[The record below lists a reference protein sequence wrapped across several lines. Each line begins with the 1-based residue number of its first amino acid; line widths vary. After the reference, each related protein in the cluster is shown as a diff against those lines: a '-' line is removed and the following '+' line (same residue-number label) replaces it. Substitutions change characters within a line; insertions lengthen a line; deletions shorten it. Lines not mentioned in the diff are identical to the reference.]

1 MAYTVFSKLE
11 HRFAVVQLEQSFSY
25 TVSLET
31 VFLPHFLNLQVQLS
45 ENELFC
51 HQMTVLFLKIIYTV
65 FLDKCHIFYL
75 VFLLTIIKL

>member
-11 HRFAVVQLEQSFSY
+11 HRFAVVQLKQSFSY

-51 HQMTVLFLKIIYTV
+51 HQMTVVFKNYIY
-65 FLDKCHIFYL
+65 CIFR
-75 VFLLTIIKL
+75 